1 MIKSF
6 GKTADFKAFE
16 KKSEYMYHIAWAK
29 KIQTEKDEETGEE
42 KELPLCDYWV
52 EVFFY
57 KPRMGKVIEKIVE
70 CGEPASMEEIK
81 EIAEGLGE
89 DVLGAMKE
97 TLLAY
102 IDKRDSSTDIN
113 SFYINGVRTWA
124 KKEERMGFQQNIAD
138 KVALGFKEITW
149 RFNGVPITL
158 PCDKAEQLRLQ
169 LENYAFDCFNVTAQH
184 RAAVQKLGSVE
195 EAMKYDY
202 KAGYPDILRFNLND
216 L

>member
-6 GKTADFKAFE
+6 GKTADFKVFE
-16 KKSEYMYHIAWAK
+16 KKSENMYHIAWAK
-29 KIQTEKDEETGEE
+29 KIQTEKNEETGEE

-57 KPRMGKVIEKIVE
+57 KPRMSSVIEKIAE

-89 DVLGAMKE
+89 DVLKAMKE

-102 IDKRDSSTDIN
+102 IDKYDESENVN
-113 SFYINGVRTWA
+113 SFYINGIRTWA
-124 KKEERMGFQQNIAD
+124 KKSERMGFQQNIAD

-149 RFNGVPITL
+149 WFDGVPITL
-158 PCDKAEQLRLQ
+158 TCDKAEQLRLQ
-169 LENYAFDCFNVTAQH
+169 LENYAFDCFNATARH
-184 RAAVQKLGSVE
+184 RAAVEKLKSVE
-195 EAMKYDY
+195 DAMRYDY
-202 KAGYPDILRFNLND
+202 KSGYPEKLKFNVEY
-216 L
+216 

>member
-1 MIKSF
+1 MVKSF
-6 GKTADFKAFE
+6 GETADFKAFE
-16 KKSEYMYHIAWAK
+16 KKSEYMYHVAWAK
-29 KIQTEKDEETGEE
+29 KIQTEKNEDTGEG

-52 EVFFY
+52 ELFFY

-89 DVLGAMKE
+89 DVLEAMKE
-97 TLLAY
+97 TLTAY

-149 RFNGVPITL
+149 WFDGVPITL

-169 LENYAFDCFNVTAQH
+169 LENYAFDCFNATASH
-184 RAAVQKLGSVE
+184 RAAVQKLESVE

>member
-1 MIKSF
+1 MLFRSV
-6 GKTADFKAFE
+6 
-16 KKSEYMYHIAWAK
+16 
-29 KIQTEKDEETGEE
+29 
-42 KELPLCDYWV
+42 L
-52 EVFFY
+52 FY

-89 DVLGAMKE
+89 DVLEAMKE
-97 TLLAY
+97 TLTAY
-102 IDKRDSSTDIN
+102 IDKRDNSTDIN

-149 RFNGVPITL
+149 WFDGVPITL

-184 RAAVQKLGSVE
+184 RAAVQKLESVE

-202 KAGYPDILRFNLND
+202 KSGYPEKLKFNVEC
-216 L
+216 

>member
-6 GKTADFKAFE
+6 GETNAFKAFE
-16 KKSEYMYHIAWAK
+16 KKSEYMYRIAWAR
-29 KIQTEKDEETGEE
+29 KIQTEKEEETGEE

-52 EVFFY
+52 ELFFY

-89 DVLGAMKE
+89 DVLEAMKE
-97 TLLAY
+97 TLTAY
-102 IDKRDSSTDIN
+102 IDKRDNSTDIN

-149 RFNGVPITL
+149 WFDGVPITL
-158 PCDKAEQLRLQ
+158 ACDKAEQLRLQ

-195 EAMKYDY
+195 EAVKYDY
-202 KAGYPDILRFNLND
+202 KSGYPEKLKFNIEC
-216 L
+216 